1 MTTNSTSP
9 TAPSAWVT
17 RGVIGVLSLIWG
29 STWIVIAKGL
39 ASLPPFTSAGVRFT
53 LAAVVMAL
61 IAPHFARKEGGAKP
75 KPALWVQVGLTS
87 FTASY
92 AIVYWTETRLPSAI
106 TCILWSVFPMTMALS
121 SHFFLGHR
129 LRGVRPWL
137 GFALGFVGVVLLYAT
152 DVRALGPEAL
162 VAALVLL
169 GSPLVSCYS
178 TTVLK
183 RDGAGVSSV
192 LVNRNGM
199 ALGALLLSALAFLF
213 ERDLPRTWDGTAI
226 ASIVYL
232 ALVGTVLGFGLY
244 FWLLRHV
251 PAHEVALISYLTP
264 AVAVVLGAV
273 FGGEQLTL
281 FTLAGCATILAGVYL
296 VMRPVKR
303 SGDSSA

>member
-1 MTTNSTSP
+1 MAPAAPPTTSH
-9 TAPSAWVT
+9 APSVWTA
-17 RGVIGVLSLIWG
+17 RAVIGVLSLIWG

-39 ASLPPFTSAGVRFT
+39 GSLPPFTSAGVRFG
-53 LAAVVMAL
+53 LAAAVMAL
-61 IAPHFARKEGGAKP
+61 IAPYFAKREGGAKP
-75 KPALWVQVGLTS
+75 KPRLWIQVGLTS
-87 FTASY
+87 FFASY
-92 AIVYWTETRLPSAI
+92 AIVYWTETRLPSSL
-106 TCILWSVFPMTMALS
+106 TCILWSVFPMMMAVS
-121 SHFFLGHR
+121 SHVFLGHR

-137 GFALGFVGVVLLYAT
+137 GFVLGFVGVVLLYAT

-183 RDGAGVSSV
+183 RDGKGVSSV

-199 ALGALLLSALAFLF
+199 VLGAVLLSALAFAF
-213 ERDLPRTWDGTAI
+213 ERDLPRAWDGTAI
-226 ASIVYL
+226 ASVLYL

-251 PAHEVALISYLTP
+251 PAHELSLISYLTP

-281 FTLAGCATILAGVYL
+281 FTLAGCATILAGVFL
-296 VMRPVKR
+296 VMRPGKTR
-303 SGDSSA
+303 A

>member
-1 MTTNSTSP
+1 MTTAAHSRP
-9 TAPSAWVT
+9 PPRWVAYAL
-17 RGVIGVLSLIWG
+17 VGVLSLIWG

-39 ASLPPFTSAGVRFT
+39 GSLPPFTSAGARFA
-53 LAAVVMAL
+53 LAALVMAL
-61 IAPHFARKEGGAKP
+61 VAPSLARREGGTKP
-75 KPALWVQVGLTS
+75 RASIWVQVGLTS
-87 FTASY
+87 FSASY
-92 AIVYWTETRLPSAI
+92 AIVYWTETRLPSAL
-106 TCILWSVFPMTMALS
+106 TCILWSVFPMTMAVS
-121 SHFFLGHR
+121 SHLFLGHR
-129 LRGVRPWL
+129 LRGARPWI
-137 GFALGFVGVVLLYAT
+137 GFMLGFVGVVLLYAT

-178 TTVLK
+178 TTLLK
-183 RDGAGVSSV
+183 RDGQGVSSV

-199 ALGALLLSALAFLF
+199 ALGAVLLCALAFAF
-213 ERDLPRTWDGTAI
+213 ERDAPRSWDGTAI

-251 PAHEVALISYLTP
+251 PAHELSLISYLTP
-264 AVAVVLGAV
+264 ALAVVLGAV

-296 VMRPVKR
+296 VLRPAKAR
-303 SGDSSA
+303 G